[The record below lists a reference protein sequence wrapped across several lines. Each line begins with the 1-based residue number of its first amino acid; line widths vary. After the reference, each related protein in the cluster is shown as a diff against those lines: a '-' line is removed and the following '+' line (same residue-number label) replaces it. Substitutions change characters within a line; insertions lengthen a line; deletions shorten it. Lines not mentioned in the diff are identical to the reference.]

1 VKEHELRRLISRG
14 EITKTIDSLAKK
26 IDADYSGKKIL
37 LVGVLKGAAFF
48 LVDLARSISL
58 PLEIDF
64 VEVSSYGNETESSG
78 EIKLIKDIKRD
89 LSDYHILIVEDIL
102 DSGLT
107 LQYLSNFFKLKNPL
121 SVKSV
126 VLFYKNKSD
135 SKKRSSVDYVGLNIP
150 DDFVVGYG
158 LDYAEKYRN
167 LKDLYIVSF
176 V

>member
-1 VKEHELRRLISRG
+1 VKEHELKILVSRE
-14 EITKTIDSLAKK
+14 EIARTIDSLARK
-26 IDADYSGKKIL
+26 IDADYYGKKIL

-64 VEVSSYGNETESSG
+64 VEVSSYGNKTSSSG
-78 EIKLIKDIKRD
+78 KIKLIKDIKRE
-89 LSDYHILIVEDIL
+89 LTDYHVLIVEDIL

-107 LQYLSNFFKLKNPL
+107 LQYLIDFFKQKNPL

-126 VLFYKNKSD
+126 VLFYKIKDNNTT
-135 SKKRSSVDYVGLNIP
+135 RPAVDYFGLKIP
-150 DDFVVGYG
+150 DYFVVGYG

-167 LKDLYIVSF
+167 LKDLYMVSF

>member
-1 VKEHELRRLISRG
+1 MKEHELKILVSRE
-14 EITKTIDSLAKK
+14 EIAKAINSLAKK
-26 IDADYSGKKIL
+26 IDSDYLGKKIL

-64 VEVSSYGNETESSG
+64 VEVSSYGNKAESSG
-78 EIKLIKDIKRD
+78 KIKLIKDIRKD
-89 LSDYHILIVEDIL
+89 LSDYHVLIVEDIL

-107 LQYLSNFFKLKNPL
+107 LQYLIDFFKQKKPL

-126 VLFYKNKSD
+126 VLFYKMKNND
-135 SKKRSSVDYVGLNIP
+135 CKRPNADYFGLKIP
-150 DDFVVGYG
+150 DYFVVGYG

-167 LKDLYIVSF
+167 LKDLYVVSF

>member
-1 VKEHELRRLISRG
+1 MKEHELKILIKRD
-14 EITKTIDSLAKK
+14 EIAKAVESLAKR
-26 IDADYSGKKIL
+26 IDSDYFGKKIL

-48 LVDLARSISL
+48 LVDLARSMSV

-64 VEVSSYGNETESSG
+64 VEVSSYGNKSKSSG
-78 EIKLIKDIKRD
+78 KIKLIKDIKKD
-89 LSDYHILIVEDIL
+89 LTDYHVLIVEDIL

-107 LQYLSNFFKLKNPL
+107 LQYLIDFFKQKNPL

-126 VLFYKNKSD
+126 VLFYKIKDDNY
-135 SKKRSSVDYVGLNIP
+135 KRSDVDYFGLKIP
-150 DDFVVGYG
+150 DYFVVGYG

-167 LKDLYIVSF
+167 LRDLYVIYF

>member
-1 VKEHELRRLISRG
+1 VKEHELEILISRD
-14 EITKTIDSLAKK
+14 EITKTIHSLAKK

-48 LVDLARSISL
+48 LVDLARAISL

-64 VEVSSYGNETESSG
+64 VEVSSYGNDTESSG
-78 EIKLIKDIKRD
+78 KIKLVKDIKRD
-89 LSDYHILIVEDIL
+89 LSDYHVLIVEDIL

-107 LQYLSNFFKLKNPL
+107 LQYLNNFFKLKNPL
-121 SVKSV
+121 SVKSI
-126 VLFYKNKSD
+126 VLFYKDKPNYE
-135 SKKRSSVDYVGLNIP
+135 KRSSVDYIGLNIP

-167 LKDLYIVSF
+167 LEDLYIVSF

>member
-1 VKEHELRRLISRG
+1 MKEHELRILINRD
-14 EITKTIDSLAKK
+14 EIRKTIDTLAKK

-48 LVDLARSISL
+48 LVDLARAISV

-89 LSDYHILIVEDIL
+89 LSDYHVLIVEDIL

-107 LQYLSNFFKLKNPL
+107 LQYLGNFFNMKNPL
-121 SVKSV
+121 SVKSI

-135 SKKRSSVDYVGLNIP
+135 NKKRSSVDYVGLNIP